1 MKIKPRKQGIKLVSR
16 MGDGI
21 ENRIGMTVKNRLEVD
36 DLKGEPEELQWYRV
50 PLPEGRSGD
59 GSSYHTYISRGT
71 ANQLCI
77 IISGGGVA

>member
-1 MKIKPRKQGIKLVSR
+1 MKIEPRKQGIKLVSR

-71 ANQLCI
+71 ENNLCI